1 MGSIAREQNVEALVI
16 GAGISGIYMLHKLRE
31 LNISAKVLEAGS
43 GVGGTW
49 YGAVFYHS

>member
-1 MGSIAREQNVEALVI
+1 MGFLAAQQNVEVLVI

-31 LNISAKVLEAGS
+31 LGIEAKVLEAGN

-49 YGAVFYHS
+49 